1 MKKIFFTALSMI
13 CFSMITN
20 AQQTLTSTNFT
31 PSIGDNQL
39 YYVADT
45 NSVIDNTI
53 GANTVFNYSGLQTYG
68 MTQTQH
74 YINSTTTTY
83 SGDFP
88 SATYADS
95 TSGFPINKNY
105 SESIS
110 TDSLLNIG
118 LVADIATFGTVVIKY
133 TTNPEILMKFPF
145 NYGNFYID
153 PYAGVFSVQ
162 GATTNGSGNATVNA
176 DAWGQ
181 LQLPMGVT
189 IDSVLRVKTIENL
202 TTDTV
207 FLQPFFPNILPITAN
222 ATYVNYYKP
231 SVSKFPL
238 LSFVTGSY
246 TQNGAVLDSTRF
258 VITQYPMP
266 TVGIEEL
273 NAEKIN
279 IKLYPNP
286 SKNDFS
292 TLSFDLENNEQV
304 TITLLNNLGQN
315 IQSIH
320 NGNLPKGNNKIT
332 VKTANLSQGLY
343 FLSIKVGNKISTQKL
358 LIE

>member
-83 SGDFP
+83 SSDFP

-162 GATTNGSGNATVNA
+162 GATTNGSGNATVMLML
-176 DAWGQ
+176 G
-181 LQLPMGVT
+181 
-189 IDSVLRVKTIENL
+189 
-202 TTDTV
+202 
-207 FLQPFFPNILPITAN
+207 AN
-222 ATYVNYYKP
+222 YNYP
-231 SVSKFPL
+231 W
-238 LSFVTGSY
+238 
-246 TQNGAVLDSTRF
+246 
-258 VITQYPMP
+258 
-266 TVGIEEL
+266 E
-273 NAEKIN
+273 
-279 IKLYPNP
+279 
-286 SKNDFS
+286 
-292 TLSFDLENNEQV
+292 
-304 TITLLNNLGQN
+304 
-315 IQSIH
+315 
-320 NGNLPKGNNKIT
+320 
-332 VKTANLSQGLY
+332 
-343 FLSIKVGNKISTQKL
+343 
-358 LIE
+358 